1 MGASVTG
8 LNQNQNKSINST
20 AWSHCPKSLFPGI
33 YTVSIS
39 PHENKKA
46 SCPFHHKK

>member
-8 LNQNQNKSINST
+8 LTQNQNKSINWT
-20 AWSHCPKSLFPGI
+20 VWSHCPKSLFSGI
-33 YTVSIS
+33 YYFTVSIS

-46 SCPFHHKK
+46 SCP